1 MSEPVTTWR
10 PLIEFDEGERRF
22 GRPETAHP
30 DEGEAFA
37 EIIGF
42 AGDRSESASGY
53 EAAAEDGA
61 LDLPA
66 AAPSPAQEP
75 VIRGD
80 FAAIEA
86 ALLGAARPGA
96 AASEPAEVRRTP
108 PWARFDLR
116 ASRVDADAEVPAFRF
131 PALSVEGPDAQDA
144 PQQPAPLLAE
154 IPDAAFYPDAGAPAD
169 NFILFDDATVSGNA
183 AIADEDKRSRRPIY
197 IMAALVLAGIAGMT
211 ATSFRRDGSGEM
223 SQEASKPVAI
233 APVAAETAAAPS
245 TQSAQASP
253 EPSAASPAQQASTT
267 GVGSDA
273 QSAATAPSQPA
284 PAQQASAAESV
295 PPADPAT
302 APAPAADAAPRVIS
316 LTEAAG
322 APSAPVALPAVPP
335 PPSELSTASILAPP
349 APGKAQML
357 AEPSVNAAMGEA
369 KKVKTAAVRPDGS
382 LVNAEPPATKPAPQ
396 EALNKELP
404 AKAPLGKDASVKA
417 AKVAHLKTPHPGSAA
432 AKTAAATN
440 HAKPAAVAIVAKPK
454 SATGQDAQLA
464 QPAPAQ
470 QAASAPPAPATAGPL
485 AFVDTAV
492 NSITGATGKLLDWGR
507 TASSGAHN

>member
-22 GRPETAHP
+22 GRPETAHA

-37 EIIGF
+37 EIIRF

-61 LDLPA
+61 LDSPA
-66 AAPSPAQEP
+66 AAPSPAQVP

-96 AASEPAEVRRTP
+96 AAAEPAELRKTP

-116 ASRVDADAEVPAFRF
+116 ASRADAETPAFRF
-131 PALSVEGPDAQDA
+131 PALSVEGPDAPDA

-154 IPDAAFYPDAGAPAD
+154 IPDAAFYPDAGAPSD
-169 NFILFDDATVSGNA
+169 NFILFDDAAVSGNA

-223 SQEASKPVAI
+223 SQEASKPAAI
-233 APVAAETAAAPS
+233 APGAAETAAAPS
-245 TQSAQASP
+245 TQSAEANP
-253 EPSAASPAQQASTT
+253 EPSAAPPAQQASTA
-267 GVGSDA
+267 GIGSDA
-273 QSAATAPSQPA
+273 QSAATAPSQPV
-284 PAQQASAAESV
+284 PAQQASAAESAPRV
-295 PPADPAT
+295 DPAT

-316 LTEAAG
+316 LSEPAG
-322 APSAPVALPAVPP
+322 APGTPVALPPVPP
-335 PPSELSTASILAPP
+335 APSELATGSILEPP
-349 APGKAQML
+349 APGKAQIL
-357 AEPSVNAAMGEA
+357 AEPSVKAAMGDA

-404 AKAPLGKDASVKA
+404 AKTPLGKDASVKA
-417 AKVAHLKTPHPGSAA
+417 AKVAHLKTPYPGSAA

-440 HAKPAAVAIVAKPK
+440 HAKPAAVAAVAKLKP
-454 SATGQDAQLA
+454 ATGQDAQLA

-470 QAASAPPAPATAGPL
+470 QAAAAQPPAPATAGPL

-507 TASSGAHN
+507 TASSGVHN

>member
-22 GRPETAHP
+22 GRPETAHA

-37 EIIGF
+37 EIIRF

-61 LDLPA
+61 LDSPA
-66 AAPSPAQEP
+66 AAPSPAQVP

-96 AASEPAEVRRTP
+96 AAAEPAELRKTP

-116 ASRVDADAEVPAFRF
+116 ASRADAETPAFRF
-131 PALSVEGPDAQDA
+131 PALSADGPDAPDA

-154 IPDAAFYPDAGAPAD
+154 IPDAAFYPDAGAPSD
-169 NFILFDDATVSGNA
+169 NFILFDDAAVSGNA
-183 AIADEDKRSRRPIY
+183 AITDEDKRSRRPIY

-211 ATSFRRDGSGEM
+211 ATSFRRDGSGEI
-223 SQEASKPVAI
+223 SQEASKPTAI

-245 TQSAQASP
+245 TQSAEASP
-253 EPSAASPAQQASTT
+253 EPSAAPPAQQASTA

-284 PAQQASAAESV
+284 PA
-295 PPADPAT
+295 
-302 APAPAADAAPRVIS
+302 ADAAPRVIS
-316 LTEAAG
+316 LSKPAG
-322 APSAPVALPAVPP
+322 APGVPVALPPVPP
-335 PPSELSTASILAPP
+335 APSELATGSILEPP
-349 APGKAQML
+349 APGKAQIL
-357 AEPSVNAAMGEA
+357 AEPSVKAAMGDA

-404 AKAPLGKDASVKA
+404 AKTPLARDASVKA

-440 HAKPAAVAIVAKPK
+440 HAKPTAVATVAKPK
-454 SATGQDAQLA
+454 PATGQDAQLA

-470 QAASAPPAPATAGPL
+470 QAAAAQPPAPATAGPL

-507 TASSGAHN
+507 TASSGVHN

>member
-42 AGDRSESASGY
+42 AGDRSENASGY
-53 EAAAEDGA
+53 EAAAEDGS
-61 LDLPA
+61 LDLPV

-96 AASEPAEVRRTP
+96 AAAEPAESRRTP

-116 ASRVDADAEVPAFRF
+116 ASRADAEPPAFRF
-131 PALSVEGPDAQDA
+131 PPLSVEGPNAPDA
-144 PQQPAPLLAE
+144 PQDPAPLLAE

-211 ATSFRRDGSGEM
+211 ATSFRRDGSAEI
-223 SQEASKPVAI
+223 SQDASKPVAI
-233 APVAAETAAAPS
+233 APVAAETA
-245 TQSAQASP
+245 QASP
-253 EPSAASPAQQASTT
+253 QPGAAPPAQQASTAS
-267 GVGSDA
+267 VGSDA
-273 QSAATAPSQPA
+273 QSAATAPSQSA
-284 PAQQASAAESV
+284 PPQQASAAESA
-295 PPADPAT
+295 PPVDPAA
-302 APAPAADAAPRVIS
+302 APAPAADGAPRVIS
-316 LTEAAG
+316 LSEPAG

-335 PPSELSTASILAPP
+335 PPSELATASILAPP

-357 AEPSVNAAMGEA
+357 AEPSVMAAMGDA

-404 AKAPLGKDASVKA
+404 AKTPLGKDASVKA

-440 HAKPAAVAIVAKPK
+440 HAKPAAVATVAKPK